1 MTRFLTLLLLSA
13 CASKAPATPV
23 ASAPEAPAPEAP
35 VTASAVSPALA
46 AHLDAWLADGK
57 PDTLDEDRVM
67 SMEPLIDWVRERQAA
82 GKAAP
87 MIFVCTHNSRRSHM
101 GQLWARAA
109 AAHLGLTV
117 VDSYSGGTEATAFN
131 PRSVTALR
139 SHGFAI
145 AETGEVLG
153 EQNVVYETTVGEGL
167 EPVRGFSK
175 TYGDAFNP
183 QQDFA
188 AVMVCSSADAACPFV
203 EGADL
208 RVSIPYLDPKVS
220 DGTPEEAATYLAKS
234 EEIGRELTWLMAQAA
249 GR

>member
-1 MTRFLTLLLLSA
+1 MTRALLLLLLSA
-13 CASKAPATPV
+13 CASKAPV
-23 ASAPEAPAPEAP
+23 ASAPEAPPAPEAP
-35 VTASAVSPALA
+35 VTASPVSPELA
-46 AHLDAWLADGK
+46 AHLDAWLADGR

-67 SMEPLIDWVRERQAA
+67 AMEPLIDWLRERQAD
-82 GKAAP
+82 GRPAP

-109 AAHLGLTV
+109 AAHLGLSV

-139 SHGFAI
+139 GHGFFI

-153 EQNVVYETTVGEGL
+153 EKNVVYETTVGEGL

-234 EEIGRELTWLMAQAA
+234 EEIGREITWLMAQAA